1 MSIPNE
7 ISHPMMNRILRYAAI
22 FLALLFFIGLP
33 REDVSMGPVTV
44 YAALWA
50 IWLALRVFINQAPSI
65 PIWQRLLYGVL
76 IAGAVPLFAV
86 CLLLFK
92 SGLHAHGFPEYSA
105 QQLITLLW
113 QTPWWALGGAVGAGL
128 WVLFKHF
135 LGSV

>member
-7 ISHPMMNRILRYAAI
+7 IPHPMMNRILRYAAI

-33 REDVSMGPVTV
+33 REDASMGSVIF

-50 IWLALRVFINQAPSI
+50 TWLALRVFVIQVPSL
-65 PIWQRLLYGVL
+65 PARQSFLRGTL

-135 LGSV
+135 WGRV